1 MDEEF
6 TVDLALDPDSDNP
19 IANSVVTQAIGT
31 LSSRIGSGGGAGGG
45 DPDAILRLSREIVAI
60 KGRLDQLETLLA
72 EYTDIPLTLTPTGG
86 GQSVSR
92 LIFSRK

>member
-31 LSSRIGSGGGAGGG
+31 LSSRIGRGGGAAG

-60 KGRLDQLETLLA
+60 KGRLDQLETLLS

-86 GQSVSR
+86 GQSISR

>member
-1 MDEEF
+1 MEEL
-6 TVDLALDPDSDNP
+6 TVDFVLDPNSDNP
-19 IANSVVTQAIGT
+19 IANSVVAQAIGT
-31 LSSRIGSGGGAGGG
+31 LSSRIGKGGGGG

-60 KGRLDQLETLLA
+60 KGRLDQLETLLS

-86 GQSVSR
+86 GQSISR

>member
-31 LSSRIGSGGGAGGG
+31 LSSRIGRGGGAAG
-45 DPDAILRLSREIVAI
+45 DPDAILRLSREIEGV
-60 KGRLDQLETLLA
+60 KNGR
-72 EYTDIPLTLTPTGG
+72 P
-86 GQSVSR
+86 
-92 LIFSRK
+92 

>member
-1 MDEEF
+1 MEEL
-6 TVDLALDPDSDNP
+6 TVDFVLDPNSDNP
-19 IANSVVTQAIGT
+19 IANSVVAQAIGT
-31 LSSRIGSGGGAGGG
+31 LSSRIGKGGGG

-60 KGRLDQLETLLA
+60 KGRLDQLETLLS